1 MQSADKHTAVL
12 WMIVQ
17 MSKVGCEL
25 CILGEEVWSIE
36 LHGISAGIP
45 NSMYSPAHV
54 VINSNYLPFNLL
66 ESNEYIQFDFIVE
79 VTGIS
84 LL

>member
-1 MQSADKHTAVL
+1 
-12 WMIVQ
+12 
-17 MSKVGCEL
+17 
-25 CILGEEVWSIE
+25 
-36 LHGISAGIP
+36 
-45 NSMYSPAHV
+45 MYSPAHV